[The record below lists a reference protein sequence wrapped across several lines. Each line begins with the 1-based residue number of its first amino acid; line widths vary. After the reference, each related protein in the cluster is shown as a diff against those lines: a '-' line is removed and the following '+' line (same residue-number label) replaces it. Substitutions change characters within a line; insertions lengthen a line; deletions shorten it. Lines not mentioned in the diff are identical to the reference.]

1 MAYQDEEDDY
11 DDDQDQKPIITSP
24 ARIMRGMAQI
34 GTASG
39 AAVGII
45 GQAGGGKMVCEPF
58 PQN

>member
-1 MAYQDEEDDY
+1 M
-11 DDDQDQKPIITSP
+11 KKMIMMMIRIRIPIITSP

-34 GTASG
+34 GMASG